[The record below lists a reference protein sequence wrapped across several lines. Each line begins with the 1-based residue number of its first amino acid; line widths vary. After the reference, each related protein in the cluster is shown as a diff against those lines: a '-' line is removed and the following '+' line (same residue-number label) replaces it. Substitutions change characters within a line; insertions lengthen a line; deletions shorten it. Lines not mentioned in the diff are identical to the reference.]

1 MKAILKN
8 NDGIALPIVVVI
20 IAIISL
26 LGFTAVFLTESQTSM
41 GGHHEK
47 SETTLSIAEA
57 GVNKYLWH
65 LNKDSKFY
73 ETTEGQNFVEDSEGN
88 PIVHSFQNGKYTLEI
103 EAPTT
108 SQPVVKIKST
118 GWLNADESV
127 KTAIEVRVHKR
138 GFTQYVHLSG
148 DMLDGSRKIYWC
160 DGEQIHGPIHT
171 NGYLR
176 TMGSPAFHDRV
187 TYTQGIDPYSG
198 VDRAIYLKG
207 NPEKVAP
214 LVFPTTNDQLKEWA
228 DPVRGG
234 YFFEGRTCIY
244 LNGSTL
250 KIRNPNVNNGDTVT
264 LSLPASGVIYV
275 GKGYKSW
282 PKGIEVSGKWGLN
295 SGNVFISGTLDGR
308 LTIAAEQ
315 DIYITGSD
323 PTDYYNRC
331 IPSKTNYN
339 NASIF
344 YTNTNINSSDSN
356 LSDDMLGLIANGN
369 VRILHY
375 DWPSE
380 TGHSGNGDDVAPGN
394 GITIY
399 AAIFALDGSYGYE
412 SYFNGHDKGYINFF
426 GSLTQHRMC
435 ATFSKTEYSFGDRY
449 SGYRENN
456 THDPRLLY
464 DTPPHFLDP
473 ENAGW
478 EIVSWKRV
486 TPSE

>member
-88 PIVHSFQNGKYTLEI
+88 LIVHSFQNGKYTLEI
-103 EAPTT
+103 EEPTT

-138 GFTQYVHLSG
+138 GFTQYVHLCE
-148 DMLDGSRKIYWC
+148 DMVSSNGSVYWG
-160 DGEQIHGPIHT
+160 DGEQLYGPVHT

-176 TMGSPAFHDRV
+176 TMGSPTFHDRV
-187 TYTQGIDPYSG
+187 TYTKGIRPYSG
-198 VDRAIYLKG
+198 VDRADYRKIG
-207 NPEKVAP
+207 SPEKVAP

-228 DPVRGG
+228 DPGRGG
-234 YFFEGRTCIY
+234 YTFEGRTCIY

-250 KIRNPNVNNGDTVT
+250 KIRNPNVNNGDTIT

-275 GKGYKSW
+275 GSGDKSW
-282 PKGIEVSGKWGLN
+282 PRGTEVSGKWGLN

-308 LTIAAEQ
+308 LTIAAAQ

-323 PTDYYNRC
+323 PTDYNNPC
-331 IPSKTNYN
+331 IPSQTNYN
-339 NASIF
+339 NAGIF
-344 YTNTNINSSDSN
+344 YANTNINSSDN
-356 LSDDMLGLIANGN
+356 LSDDMLGLIANEN

-375 DWPSE
+375 YWPSK
-380 TGHSGNGDDVAPGN
+380 NGYNNIRKDVAPGG

-399 AAIFALDGSYGYE
+399 AAIFSITKSYGYE
-412 SYFNGHDKGYINFF
+412 KYDEGDNKGYIYFY
-426 GSLTQHRMC
+426 GSLTQSSMC
-435 ATFSKTEYSFGDRY
+435 ATYSNSYYGQIR
-449 SGYRENN
+449 GYRENN

-486 TPSE
+486 TP